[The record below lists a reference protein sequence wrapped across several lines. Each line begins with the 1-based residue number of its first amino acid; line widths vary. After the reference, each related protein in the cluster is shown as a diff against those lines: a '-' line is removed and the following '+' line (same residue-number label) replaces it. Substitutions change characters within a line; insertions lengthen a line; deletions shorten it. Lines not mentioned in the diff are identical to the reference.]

1 MRGHGS
7 SFARAVETR
16 AWTGHGQ
23 PRPAQ
28 RRSTLRWTGDVPII
42 CCAVGSPRPG
52 SRRSVMSHRLEREFP
67 FRTPGK
73 KDKPLRYAN
82 LWRVDRDEK
91 ARSVVALSRVPRL
104 KQGSPVRLRLPV
116 GTDGSSASCP
126 IPANRHT
133 TTGTCE
139 IGQGLDRQNRAPA
152 QAFFR
157 SFLVAARASQASES
171 LQQFSKARE
180 ACAEVSAP
188 RARGPGSRGEVGA
201 AMPASGA
208 PPEPSRRL
216 QCGRPGAPR
225 LAGGGDVQSARSAMS
240 SRWIISARPLAPVR
254 PSMSRLL
261 RPTSSRALTL
271 S

>member
-1 MRGHGS
+1 M

-16 AWTGHGQ
+16 AATRHGQ
-23 PRPAQ
+23 PRPAR
-28 RRSTLRWTGDVPII
+28 RRSTRRWTGVAPIR
-42 CCAVGSPRPG
+42 CCAVGFTRPG
-52 SRRSVMSHRLEREFP
+52 SRRPVMSHRLERGFP

-73 KDKPLRYAN
+73 KDKPLRYAD

-104 KQGSPVRLRLPV
+104 KRGSPVRLRLPV

-139 IGQGLDRQNRAPA
+139 IGQGLDRQNRASA
-152 QAFFR
+152 QAFSR
-157 SFLVAARASQASES
+157 SFLVAARARQASEN
-171 LQQFSKARE
+171 LQQFLKARE
-180 ACAEVSAP
+180 ACAEVSEP
-188 RARGPGSRGEVGA
+188 CARS
-201 AMPASGA
+201 PASGEKRCDGA
-208 PPEPSRRL
+208 ARPCPFPVRPSPCRTCR
-216 QCGRPGAPR
+216 
-225 LAGGGDVQSARSAMS
+225 VHSARSAMS
-240 SRWIISARPLAPVR
+240 SLWIISARPLAPVS

>member
-16 AWTGHGQ
+16 AWTVHGQ
-23 PRPAQ
+23 PRPA
-28 RRSTLRWTGDVPII
+28 RRRPTRRWTGVAPIR
-42 CCAVGSPRPG
+42 CCAVGSTRPG

-73 KDKPLRYAN
+73 KDKPLRYAD

-139 IGQGLDRQNRAPA
+139 IGQDVDRQNRASA

-157 SFLVAARASQASES
+157 SFLVAARASQASER
-171 LQQFSKARE
+171 LGQFSKARE
-180 ACAEVSAP
+180 ARAEGSDHP
-188 RARGPGSRGEVGA
+188 REARRRGPGK
-201 AMPASGA
+201 ASA
-208 PPEPSRRL
+208 RR
-216 QCGRPGAPR
+216 AS
-225 LAGGGDVQSARSAMS
+225 VHSARSAMS

-261 RPTSSRALTL
+261 RPTSSRALAL